1 MSVHKSRAPQFTL
14 VFSGVYHVH
23 FKRYTDVATDLSLT
37 WTTLYTLQTMSYIF
51 FFYKGCLQKI
61 HTIYWLNK
69 APNRNPS
76 DK

>member
-37 WTTLYTLQTMSYIF
+37 WTTLYTLQTMSYNF
-51 FFYKGCLQKI
+51 FFLQGLLTKNSYNI
-61 HTIYWLNK
+61 LVK
-69 APNRNPS
+69 QSSKQKPF
-76 DK
+76 